1 MNFKFDPQAYG
12 PVISELLSV
21 ERVPPLGPGQPDA
34 AARSKLQAADTR
46 KLFAHT
52 AIRAAMMAEAC
63 RAALW
68 LYYDYL
74 DESHRISQDIGSTTG
89 SYWHG
94 IMHRREP
101 DYMNAKYWFRRVP
114 RHPVFE
120 ELGDTARALFR
131 THAETDPHAEFLE
144 HVQPWD
150 PLAFVD
156 LCEAIAKG
164 KAHCEALA
172 RDVAMAEWRLLFT
185 HCYEGAIA

>member
-1 MNFKFDPQAYG
+1 MSHEFFQQFPHLRGLFGDQWPSCA
-12 PVISELLSV
+12 
-21 ERVPPLGPGQPDA
+21 LGPGKPQRERRTQLVGLDDA
-34 AARSKLQAADTR
+34 T
-46 KLFAHT
+46 LFAG
-52 AIRAAMMAEAC
+52 AKVRDANLAACC
-63 RAALW
+63 RSGLW
-68 LYYDYL
+68 LVFDFL
-74 DESHRISQDIGSTTG
+74 DESHQISQDIATVEG

-131 THAETDPHAEFLE
+131 THAETDPYAEFLE

-172 RDVAMAEWRLLFT
+172 RDVAMSEWRLLFT